1 MKVYEAVAETL
12 SRLGVDTTFG
22 LVGSGNFGLIDH
34 MTRHGGIAYYA
45 SRHEAAAVA
54 MADGY
59 ARVSGKLGVQSVGS
73 TVGAWCS

>member
-1 MKVYEAVAETL
+1 MAVAKTL
-12 SRLGVDTTFG
+12 SQLGKDTTFG

-34 MTRHGGIAYYA
+34 MTRHCGIAFCA

-59 ARVSGKLGVQSVGS
+59 ARVSGKLGSAPS
-73 TVGAWCS
+73 TRGRASRTPSPP